1 MESESRNTSKHV
13 WSTDLWQTC
22 QEFTMRKEQSLQQM
36 VLGKFKIH
44 MQDKIEPLT
53 YTMHKNQLKMY

>member
-1 MESESRNTSKHV
+1 
-13 WSTDLWQTC
+13 
-22 QEFTMRKEQSLQQM
+22 M